1 MPVIAHPT
9 IVFREVHVFLL
20 NPVSFTQ
27 TKILKRKKMQGL
39 LVRPMVSHKMALPGE
54 WGIRKI
60 YSVAFFSSLLLSPPL
75 YFKLNKAPLHKQFV
89 QRYTGHEYI

>member
-39 LVRPMVSHKMALPGE
+39 LVRPMVSHTMALPGE
-54 WGIRKI
+54 GGNQKDIF
-60 YSVAFFSSLLLSPPL
+60 SCFLQFFAS
-75 YFKLNKAPLHKQFV
+75 FTTAIFQAK
-89 QRYTGHEYI
+89 